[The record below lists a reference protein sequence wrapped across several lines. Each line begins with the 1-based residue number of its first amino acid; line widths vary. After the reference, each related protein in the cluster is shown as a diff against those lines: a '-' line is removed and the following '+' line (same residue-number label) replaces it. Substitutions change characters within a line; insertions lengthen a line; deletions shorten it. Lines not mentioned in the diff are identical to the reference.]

1 MSESLPEA
9 TIVNINIPGEYL
21 ANTIVSE
28 EYIQQ
33 NTQNT
38 QDNVQLNPDIN
49 TVYIQNAVPCNNLAI
64 YNNKQYI
71 YYTLSIGFLSLCNMI
86 LNLIIF
92 IVDRLY
98 LSIILVPIY
107 AYAAWQT
114 NPEKVNYYSFYN
126 TFLSIFLF
134 PKLLW
139 LIIILKNLS
148 FSWTLLFISLILDI
162 LSIIVLSSYF
172 YKISEN

>member
-1 MSESLPEA
+1 MDWLF
-9 TIVNINIPGEYL
+9 IGLGNPGKR
-21 ANTIVSE
+21 
-28 EYIQQ
+28 
-33 NTQNT
+33 
-38 QDNVQLNPDIN
+38 
-49 TVYIQNAVPCNNLAI
+49 
-64 YNNKQYI
+64 YNNNRQYRQYI
-71 YYTLSIGFLSLCNMI
+71 YYTLSIGLLSLCNMI

-92 IVDRLY
+92 IVDRIY
-98 LSIILVPIY
+98 LCIILVPIY

-126 TFLSIFLF
+126 TFLSTFLF

-148 FSWTLLFISLILDI
+148 FAWTLLFTSLILDI
-162 LSIIVLSSYF
+162 LTIIVLSFYF